1 MRMRSWSLL
10 TGCCLAPF
18 IYKYKLSQKALSTL
32 NIYKIVIR
40 FKGQVLRKE
49 DNRLVADRQTCNQF
63 FAQTQSPWNTGQ
75 TRSPPELPGWS
86 KVTTTYFHVDQ
97 FGLF

>member
-1 MRMRSWSLL
+1 MRMRSRFLL
-10 TGCCLAPF
+10 TGCF

-32 NIYKIVIR
+32 NVYKIVIR
-40 FKGQVLRKE
+40 LKSQVLRKE
-49 DNRLVADRQTCNQF
+49 DRSLWQTDRHAISF
-63 FAQTQSPWNTGQ
+63 FYFAQAQSPWNTGQ

-86 KVTTTYFHVDQ
+86 KVTTTYFLCVDQ